1 MTERLDD
8 IERQLGLPD
17 DELVIVDRDELARV
31 PAAIEMYRAALAL
44 NIARDPAATI
54 VHAERAFDRAA
65 EDDHVI
71 RAAASALS
79 GLASW
84 TMGDLDAASDRYTV
98 ALAGLERAGHI
109 ADVLGCTIAVGDFAT
124 TRGRLGEAKR
134 TFERSLELAEREG
147 PALRGSADMH
157 VGLSEVAR
165 ARNDLE
171 AAAAY
176 LRRSEELGEDAELPQ
191 NPYRHRVAAA
201 GLARAAGDLD
211 GARRLLEEAV
221 RVYVGDYSPDVRP
234 VPAQL
239 ARVQAALGD
248 LASAREWAR
257 SRGVSASDELT
268 YLREYEHV
276 TLARLLLAEHA
287 LEGSEPAL
295 REATG
300 LLDRL
305 AAAAEAGGRIGPLI
319 EVLGLRALAQEA
331 DGDRAGALDTLERAL
346 ALAEPEGH
354 VRVFL
359 DEGDPMSAMLG
370 ALASRR
376 PEWGYLRDLV
386 GAAQRPRT
394 TPPAP
399 PATTATPVEPQG
411 SALVDPLSERE
422 LVVLRLL
429 ATDLDG
435 PSIARELVVSLNTV
449 RTHTKHVYTK
459 LGVNNRRSAV
469 SRAHQLGLLNRS
481 GV

>member
-1 MTERLDD
+1 MVRREAVIASWAAALPDDVLRNRPVLAIGLVGGLMSSNQFAGVTERLDD
-8 IERQLGLPD
+8 IERQLALPD

-65 EDDHVI
+65 EDDHLI

-98 ALAGLERAGHI
+98 ALAGLEQAGHI

-171 AAAAY
+171 AAAAH

-300 LLDRL
+300 LARPAGRGRGGGWPDRP
-305 AAAAEAGGRIGPLI
+305 AHRG
-319 EVLGLRALAQEA
+319 
-331 DGDRAGALDTLERAL
+331 AGATGPRPGQRTVTGP
-346 ALAEPEGH
+346 EPWT
-354 VRVFL
+354 RS
-359 DEGDPMSAMLG
+359 SAHWR
-370 ALASRR
+370 S
-376 PEWGYLRDLV
+376 PS
-386 GAAQRPRT
+386 QRGT
-394 TPPAP
+394 S
-399 PATTATPVEPQG
+399 G
-411 SALVDPLSERE
+411 SSSTRGT
-422 LVVLRLL
+422 R
-429 ATDLDG
+429 
-435 PSIARELVVSLNTV
+435 
-449 RTHTKHVYTK
+449 
-459 LGVNNRRSAV
+459 
-469 SRAHQLGLLNRS
+469 
-481 GV
+481 